1 MAQRMTQ
8 VVADGADPETDHIK
22 QRDELVGRLN
32 AAAVGMLDLLTVYV
46 GGQLGLYRAL
56 IDHGPMTSLELAT
69 RAGADERYVREW
81 LEQQAATGLLL
92 VEGVEGEPESRRY
105 LLPPPY
111 AEVLAE
117 RDSISYLGGLARL
130 LVGVTRPLPAVLD
143 AFRTG
148 GGVPYA
154 AYGADTWEGI
164 AEMNR
169 PMFLHLLGSSWLPS
183 MPDVHAR
190 LQARPAASVVDI
202 GCGQG
207 WSSIALARAY
217 PEVRV
222 RGIDLDPGSIEQARH
237 NASAAGVADR
247 VTFSVGDAADPGL
260 AGRFDLVTAFETLHD
275 MARPT
280 QALRAM
286 RDLVADGGAVVV
298 AEERVADELR
308 PPTDDVERLNY
319 GFSVL
324 HCLPAS
330 LAEQPSE
337 AIGTVLRPPRLL
349 QLALAAG
356 FSDVEVLP
364 IDSDVWRFYRLQP

>member
-8 VVADGADPETDHIK
+8 VVADGTK
-22 QRDELVGRLN
+22 QRDELVDRLN
-32 AAAVGMLDLLTVYV
+32 AASLGMLDILTVYV

-56 IDHGPMTSLELAT
+56 IEHGPMTSVELAA
-69 RAGADERYVREW
+69 RVGAHERYVREW

-92 VEGVEGEPESRRY
+92 VQGVEDEPESRRFV
-105 LLPPPY
+105 LPPPY
-111 AEVLAE
+111 AEVLVE
-117 RDSISYLGGLARL
+117 RDSSSYLGGLVRL
-130 LVGVTRPLPAVLD
+130 MAGVARPLPAVLE

-154 AYGADTWEGI
+154 AYGVDTRDGI
-164 AEMNR
+164 AEVNR
-169 PMFLHLLGSSWLPS
+169 PMFRHFLGSSWLPS

-190 LQARPAASVVDI
+190 LQTRPAASVIDV

-207 WSSIALARAY
+207 WSSIALATAY

-222 RGIDLDPGSIEQARH
+222 LGIDLDPGSIERARDH
-237 NASAAGVADR
+237 AAAAGVADR
-247 VTFSVGDAADPGL
+247 VRFWVGDAADPGL
-260 AGRFDLVTAFETLHD
+260 AGQFDLVTAFETLHD

-280 QALRAM
+280 HALRAM
-286 RDLVADGGAVVV
+286 RQLVADGGAVVV
-298 AEERVADELR
+298 AEERVADEFR
-308 PPTDDVERLNY
+308 PPADDVERLNY
-319 GFSVL
+319 AFSVL

-349 QLALAAG
+349 ELALAAG

-364 IDSDVWRFYRLQP
+364 IDSDVWRFYRLLP